1 MTLEPTVINH
11 SRRIVLRMRS
21 SIWWRLGVL
30 AFCLV
35 ILAPR
40 ISEAAHAGF
49 AGAPPVERFSPDLD
63 VYPQNFQVVQDPNGI
78 VYLGNYEGLL
88 EFDGERWRLM
98 PMPNGDLVRALAV
111 GPDGTVYVGGYN
123 IFGYLNR
130 NSAGQ
135 VKFVDVAEKFS
146 AIVGKRE
153 VEDIWQVLVAQE
165 GVYFRA
171 LNDVFFWDPKT
182 GATAHWQHADRFG
195 VIAVHEGKTMLQFR
209 GEGFKLRDG
218 ATWRLRPETRHLTT
232 LIQSLVPL
240 ADGGLLTIGNDG
252 KWWRIDSNTVT
263 PARMPADVPASLH
276 FTNGLT
282 LQDKSIAL
290 ISVEGGV
297 TILNPGLTRSQNI
310 KLDPG
315 FLSGIS
321 AARDGGFLV
330 SSQQSIYRVSW
341 PTIWSVLGAE
351 HGAQGDFE
359 KIASWNGDDYLMTS
373 GGALKMRSTAA
384 GAHFSRTPWG
394 GESTFDLIGL
404 SATQALLAGTHRL
417 KVIKDG
423 VLRDHSTEIIYPRRF
438 LRSRYRP
445 EQIFLG
451 TDGGLRLI
459 DTKGGSIRVSG
470 SFPKDV
476 STNVLAMI
484 ERGPNELWAGTERQ
498 GLWRYTLS
506 DKGEIISAVQFG
518 MAQGLRFGKLAEA
531 MVAAHPDGSLL
542 VSTRKGVFR
551 LLGEKFVATDLDGL
565 DKLRAPEELVSL
577 LFDASGDQWAYGPTR
592 IYHKING
599 GVWRQ
604 QDVRSLRRGAIGL
617 AFLDSVGQVVFV
629 CTNALL
635 VRHPAPQSEGPPA
648 PQVML
653 RAVTQLMSDG
663 KTINLPLASETPV
676 RLQLDDFAL
685 RFEFAL
691 PELVRPGIKQYQGRL
706 VGVDDGPMVWSKE
719 TGYTY
724 SELSAKTYR
733 LEVSA
738 TDSIGR
744 KSALIPYAIIIDPP
758 WYATVWARTMAGL
771 VILLLAWLSL
781 VALAGYRTR
790 RLQREKQLLEK
801 NVEARTRELEEA
813 NRRLDMMAHVDG
825 LTGVP
830 NRRRLDEYLAVVWAN
845 CAEQKKPLS
854 LLAIDVDHF
863 KNYNDRHGH
872 VAGDELLKGLVRECL
887 ACLRRTEDLLA
898 RYGGE
903 EFVVVLPGADLAVAR
918 SLAEAIRMRVAGSAL
933 DVTVSIGVSSSL
945 PSGDTQL
952 GELFA
957 RADEALYT
965 AKRGGRNR
973 VSVQNETGVD
983 GNGAQSSLKRAES
996 D

>member
-1 MTLEPTVINH
+1 MARERTVIIH
-11 SRRIVLRMRS
+11 SRGIVLRIRS

-30 AFCLV
+30 AVSLV
-35 ILAPR
+35 ILAPS
-40 ISEAAHAGF
+40 IAQSSQAGL

-63 VYPQNFQVVQDPNGI
+63 VYPQNFHVVQDPDGI

-130 NSAGQ
+130 DSAGQ

-146 AIVGKRE
+146 AMVGKRE
-153 VEDIWQVLVAQE
+153 VEDIWQVLVTQY

-182 GATAHWQHADRFG
+182 GATAHWHHADRFG

-209 GEGFKLRDG
+209 GEGFKVREG

-263 PARMPADVPASLH
+263 PARMPADMPASLH
-276 FTNGLT
+276 FTNGLS

-290 ISVEGGV
+290 ISGEGGV
-297 TILNPGLTRSQNI
+297 TILNPGLTRSQSI

-330 SSQQSIYRVSW
+330 SAQQSIYRVSW

-359 KIASWNGDDYLMTS
+359 KIASWNGDEYLMTS
-373 GGALKMRSTAA
+373 GGALKMSSTGTGVRFA
-384 GAHFSRTPWG
+384 RTPWG
-394 GESTFDLIGL
+394 GESSFDLIGVNVR
-404 SATQALLAGTHRL
+404 QALLAGTHRL
-417 KVIKDG
+417 KVIQDG
-423 VLRDHSTEIIYPRRF
+423 VMRDHSPEIIYPRRF
-438 LRSRYRP
+438 LRSQYRP

-451 TDGGLRLI
+451 TESGLRVI
-459 DTKGGSIRVSG
+459 DTKGGVIRVSG
-470 SFPKDV
+470 NVPKDV
-476 STNVLAMI
+476 STNVFTMI
-484 ERGPNELWAGTERQ
+484 ERGPNELWGGTERH
-498 GLWRYTLS
+498 GVWRYVLS

-518 MAQGLRFGKLAEA
+518 AAQGLRFGKLAEA
-531 MVAAHPDGSLL
+531 VVAAHPDGSLL

-551 LLGEKFVATDLDGL
+551 LTGEKFVATDLDGL
-565 DKLRAPEELVSL
+565 DKLRAPDELVNL
-577 LFDASGDQWAYGPTR
+577 LFDASGHQWAYGPTR
-592 IYHKING
+592 IYHKTKG

-617 AFLDSVGQVVFV
+617 AFLDSAGQVVFV

-635 VRHPAPQSEGPPA
+635 VRHAAPQSEGPPA
-648 PQVML
+648 AQVVL
-653 RAVTQLMSDG
+653 RAVTQLMSNG
-663 KTINLPLASETPV
+663 KTINLPLAGETPV
-676 RLQLDDFAL
+676 HLQLGDFGL

-691 PELVRPGIKQYQGRL
+691 PELVRPGVKQYQGRL

-733 LEVSA
+733 LEVYA

-744 KSALIPYAIIIDPP
+744 KSALIPYTIIIDPP
-758 WYATVWARTMAGL
+758 WYATVWARAVGGF
-771 VILLLAWLSL
+771 VILLLAWLLL
-781 VALAGYRTR
+781 VVLAGYRTR

-801 NVEARTRELEEA
+801 NVDARTRELEEA

-863 KNYNDRHGH
+863 KNYNDLHGH
-872 VAGDELLKGLVRECL
+872 TAGDELLKGLVRECL

-918 SLAEAIRMRVAGSAL
+918 SLAEAMRMRVEGSAL
-933 DVTVSIGVSSSL
+933 DVTISIGVSSAL
-945 PSGDTQL
+945 PNGDTLL

-983 GNGAQSSLKRAES
+983 GDSAQLSLKRADS